1 MYEILD
7 LDTHLKRMLDDQ
19 RNIVELGLAI
29 KKLKFQKKQ
38 NSNKITSFDNPIERM
53 LDDQRNIVELDLSIK
68 KLKFRRKKK
77 SHIKV
82 FEP

>member
-1 MYEILD
+1 MDI
-7 LDTHLKRMLDDQ
+7 HLERMLDDQ
-19 RNIVELGLAI
+19 RTIVGLELSI

-38 NSNKITSFDNPIERM
+38 ESTKITSFDNSIERM

-77 SHIKV
+77 SYIKV